1 MYRFVKIPVK
11 KYLTVAKD
19 QGCDMYITAKPYLLS
34 LEEAAS
40 Q

>member
-1 MYRFVKIPVK
+1 MYRFMKNSVK
-11 KYLTVAKD
+11 KYLTAAKV